1 MSMIEALL
9 TKYHH
14 HLWEGSEE
22 EDAHWNVKHEGTAR
36 QRVPFDVAICPLK
49 IKHKHW
55 YVWLLFFLK
64 LLDVWVA
71 I

>member
-49 IKHKHW
+49 IKHKH
-55 YVWLLFFLK
+55 
-64 LLDVWVA
+64 
-71 I
+71 